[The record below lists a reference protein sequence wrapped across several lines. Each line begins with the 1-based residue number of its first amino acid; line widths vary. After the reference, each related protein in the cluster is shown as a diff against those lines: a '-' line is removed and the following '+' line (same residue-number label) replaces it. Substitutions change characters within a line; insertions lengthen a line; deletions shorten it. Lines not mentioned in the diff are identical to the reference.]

1 MVSAAHLKPLDKGD
15 KINEKFQ
22 QPWNMHASKNKTS
35 SIQPRD
41 IPTNKVNISLNDHTN
56 SVKVDQIGIALFTLT
71 ASINSLSVV
80 LYIKLPA
87 YDYLTMLPH

>member
-35 SIQPRD
+35 STQPKD
-41 IPTNKVNISLNDHTN
+41 IPTNTVNIPLNDNTN
-56 SVKVDQIGIALFTLT
+56 SVKVDQIGIQLFTLT
-71 ASINSLSVV
+71 ASLTSSSLLVV
-80 LYIKLPA
+80 LFIELPS
-87 YDYLTMLPH
+87 L